1 LAEAS
6 DPAARLGARRA
17 LAAALRELIERVPRA
32 PAEPAELEELA
43 ETLRG
48 VVARWDARPAQT
60 PAESEML
67 PGMGDFLERGPL
79 VGLSNPIAPPLRY
92 GFDEASGEAHGEVR
106 FGDAYE
112 GGPGVVHGG
121 FLSAVL
127 DEVLGF
133 TTIRSGRPGFTGELT
148 VRYLGPTPTCE
159 PLSIRARYDHHEGRR
174 IYASGEIRAGERVS
188 CRAEGLFI
196 AVDAERFAEMK
207 RQRET
212 SRAAA
217 GEPSD

>member
-1 LAEAS
+1 MAEA
-6 DPAARLGARRA
+6 AEARRD
-17 LAAALRELIERVPRA
+17 LCAALRELIARVPRA
-32 PAEPAELEELA
+32 PASA
-43 ETLRG
+43 ETLRELTTRLRET
-48 VVARWDARPAQT
+48 VARWDASPA
-60 PAESEML
+60 PAESGEEFL
-67 PGMGDFLERGPL
+67 PGMSDFMERGPMA
-79 VGLSNPIAPPLRY
+79 GLSNPIAPPARY
-92 GFDEASGEAHGEVR
+92 WFDEASGEAHGEVC

-148 VRYLGPTPTCE
+148 VRYLGPTPTRE
-159 PLSIRARYDHHEGRR
+159 VLSIRARYDRHEGRR
-174 IYASGEIRAGERVS
+174 IYASGEIRAGERVT

-196 AVDAERFAEMK
+196 AVGAERFAEMK

-217 GEPSD
+217 GEPDD